1 MVTKEKLVYNIA
13 GLRWETMS
21 MDTKET
27 TVVTKEMLESQKLRD
42 RAIRIKNLDMRN
54 MYNELLTYL
63 NTCLK
68 LYGLDYLVKI
78 KETLKTMDHV
88 CTDLNNMINYKQGE
102 II

>member
-1 MVTKEKLVYNIA
+1 MNSGKIVYDIA
-13 GLRWETMS
+13 GLRWRAMS
-21 MDTKET
+21 METSET

-68 LYGLDYLVKI
+68 FYGLDYLVKI
-78 KETLKTMDHV
+78 RDTLKTMGHV
-88 CTDLNNMINYKQGE
+88 CSDLNNMISYKQDE